1 MFLCVNCLFNKFK
14 SNDSHVSSPGIVL
27 TVAVNERR
35 LDLSLLVPDDLA
47 GPHTRGLFGL
57 YDAFPGNDLTP
68 LRTDGNNG
76 IARDPSR
83 ESERSIFDNFAE
95 SCTLL

>member
-1 MFLCVNCLFNKFK
+1 MILPFYTT
-14 SNDSHVSSPGIVL
+14 VSSPGIVL
-27 TVAVNERR
+27 TVAINEMR
-35 LDLSLLVPDDLA
+35 LDLSLLVPAELQ

-57 YDAFPGNDLTP
+57 YDGVPDNDLTP

-83 ESERSIFDNFAE
+83 ESESSIFDNFAE
-95 SCTLL
+95 SCTLM